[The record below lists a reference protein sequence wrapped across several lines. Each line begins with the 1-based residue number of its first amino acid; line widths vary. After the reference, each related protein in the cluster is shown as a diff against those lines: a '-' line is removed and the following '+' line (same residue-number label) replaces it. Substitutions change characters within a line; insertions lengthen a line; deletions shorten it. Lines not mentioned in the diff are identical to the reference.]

1 MKRSAWSKIKVFL
14 VGLMCLIVLG
24 MCILFILKPDLSRK
38 NIVNFITKNKELVK
52 EETDGRKKEETDKP
66 EKKVKDSVEE
76 YVEGSTT
83 ETNYF
88 DTTKLVV
95 TPAELIDDIPTLK
108 YQYGQDAYVM
118 QNGIHCGMFH
128 FNLVQRLGI
137 WDYNNQK
144 AVAEGVYY
152 SYAFNINLNL
162 EPYLN
167 NLESSKIEVIPQ
179 LLNKKGDVIGE
190 VAVLGWNGFEQVA
203 ELYKNDAVKN
213 IEICLQPTVGIIPED
228 AYVAFYL
235 KDTINNVV
243 FDTIYYDLSL
253 LKNAT
258 EGPTIKRINE
268 VSKIK
273 SINKAVYS
281 FTLKHVYADN
291 VYLNIESYSDLVK
304 ALDVEY
310 SVKLLKTKINSRVVT
325 RFNTFN
331 DIQMNSEIKLGVNT
345 SNDSE
350 FNYTWFANA
359 TRPIWA
365 DVDEYVPYVT
375 SNFSY
380 IKKDEEVTN
389 VTNRVLSYNL
399 ESKNPTYVR
408 ISLEFADER
417 KARTDEEMLK
427 FNGRYLVYQ
436 IELENRNLQNYY
448 TG

>member
-1 MKRSAWSKIKVFL
+1 
-14 VGLMCLIVLG
+14 MCLIVLG
-24 MCILFILKPDLSRK
+24 ICILFVIKSDSFKTEITNLFNKKYELLKGK
-38 NIVNFITKNKELVK
+38 KENKE
-52 EETDGRKKEETDKP
+52 EA
-66 EKKVKDSVEE
+66 KKVTESEKTEKNSKGSSEEVENE
-76 YVEGSTT
+76 EI
-83 ETNYF
+83 NYF
-88 DTTKLVV
+88 DTTKLVI
-95 TPAELIDDIPTLK
+95 TSAELTDDVPTLK
-108 YQYGQDAYVM
+108 YQNGQDAYVI
-118 QNGIHCGMFH
+118 QNGVYCGMIH

-162 EPYLN
+162 EQYLS

-179 LLNKKGDVIGE
+179 LLNQKGEEIGE

-203 ELYKNDAVKN
+203 ELYKNNAVKN
-213 IEICLQPTVGIIPED
+213 IEICLQPTVGAIPEN
-228 AYVAFYL
+228 AYVAFCI

-258 EGPTIKRINE
+258 EGPAIKRIDD

-273 SINKAVYS
+273 SINNAVYS
-281 FTLKHVYADN
+281 FKLKHVYADN
-291 VYLNIESYSDLVK
+291 VYLNIDTYSDLVK
-304 ALDVEY
+304 ALDIEY
-310 SVKLLKTKINSRVVT
+310 SVKLRKTKINSRVVT
-325 RFNTFN
+325 RFNTFD

-345 SNDSE
+345 SNDGK

-359 TRPIWA
+359 TRPLWA

-375 SNFSY
+375 SNFPY
-380 IKKDEEVTN
+380 IKKKEEVTN
-389 VTNRVLSYNL
+389 VTNRILSYNL